1 MCSITHAEVSE
12 DLLLKTIIN
21 CNEKKTLKKLNV
33 TLEYLNS
40 CNFHDIYS
48 LKEVFGNNP
57 NQSNYGFEKYRICD

>member
-1 MCSITHAEVSE
+1 M
-12 DLLLKTIIN
+12 
-21 CNEKKTLKKLNV
+21 KKKPLKKLNV